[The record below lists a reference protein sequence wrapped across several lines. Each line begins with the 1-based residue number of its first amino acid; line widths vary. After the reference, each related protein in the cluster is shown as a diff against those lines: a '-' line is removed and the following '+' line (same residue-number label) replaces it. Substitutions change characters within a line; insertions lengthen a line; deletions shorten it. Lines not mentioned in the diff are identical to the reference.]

1 MSKHKQEKGLCTISQ
16 VTSGKVKRG
25 DLEFLQNMREAM
37 VTQKTPVSQI
47 MLWIVA
53 IIIITA
59 IFWAKYSVVEEVTV
73 GDGVVIPASREQMI
87 QSLEGGILEEMNV
100 REGDIVDKDQILARI
115 DRTRAGAAHREGV
128 SKVLGLKGTV
138 ARLRAE
144 AYGSPLKFP
153 DDVLSV
159 HSIVRDETQAFNARK
174 QALDES
180 IAGLKHSLFLAENEI
195 RMSEPLMRKG
205 LMSEVELL
213 RMRRQA
219 NDFRLQITERYNKY
233 RSEAN
238 VELTRLESEL
248 SQAVENVAARE
259 DVMNRTTVVAP
270 VRGTVKNI
278 KVTTIGG
285 VIPQGGD
292 IMTIIP
298 LDDQL
303 VIEAKVKP
311 SDVAFLRPGLPAMV
325 KITAYDFAIYGG
337 LIGKVELISPD
348 TIQDEES
355 IRQGKGKADA
365 TFYRVYIRTDKAELQ
380 VKDKVFP
387 IIPGMIARAEIRT
400 GEKTILDYILKPV
413 LKAREA
419 FRER

>member
-1 MSKHKQEKGLCTISQ
+1 MTDRNKTQ
-16 VTSGKVKRG
+16 VLAPATPATGKVKTS
-25 DLEFLQNMREAM
+25 DMVFLQGLKEA
-37 VTQKTPVSQI
+37 VVIQKTPGSLI
-47 MLWIVA
+47 MLWVVA
-53 IIIITA
+53 IIIVVA
-59 IFWAKYSVVEEVTV
+59 LVWARFAVVEEVTV
-73 GDGVVIPASREQMI
+73 GDGVVVPASREQVI
-87 QSLEGGILEEMNV
+87 QSLEGGILEDMPV
-100 REGDIVDKDQILARI
+100 REGDIVEKGQLLARI
-115 DRTRAGAAHREGV
+115 DQTRAGASHREGM
-128 SKVLGLKGTV
+128 SKVLGLKGAV
-138 ARLRAE
+138 VRLRAE
-144 AYGSPLKFP
+144 AFGTPLVFP
-153 DDVLSV
+153 EDVQAQPG
-159 HSIVRDETQAFNARK
+159 IVRDETQAFDARK

-180 IAGLKHSLFLAENEI
+180 ITALKRSLSLAEDEI

-213 RMRRQA
+213 RMKRQA
-219 NDFRLQITERYNKY
+219 NEFRLQITERENKY

-270 VRGTVKNI
+270 VRGTVKNVKI
-278 KVTTIGG
+278 TTLGG
-285 VIPQGGD
+285 VIPPGGD

-303 VIEAKVKP
+303 LIEARIKP
-311 SDVAFLRPGLPAMV
+311 ADVAFLRPGLPAMV

-337 LIGKVELISPD
+337 LNGLVELISPD

-355 IRQGKGKADA
+355 VRQGKGKAET
-365 TFYRVYIRTDKAELQ
+365 TFYRVYIRTDKAALQ
-380 VKDKVFP
+380 VKEKVFP
-387 IIPGMIARAEIRT
+387 IMPGMIARAEIRT

>member
-1 MSKHKQEKGLCTISQ
+1 MADNKKNENVPATT
-16 VTSGKVKRG
+16 TSGKVKSG
-25 DLEFLQNMREAM
+25 DMAFLQSLQEA
-37 VTQKTPVSQI
+37 VVIQKTPYSLV
-47 MLWIVA
+47 MLWVVA
-53 IIIITA
+53 IIIVVA
-59 IFWAKYSVVEEVTV
+59 LAWAKLAVVEEVTV
-73 GDGVVIPASREQMI
+73 GDGVVVPASREQVI
-87 QSLEGGILEEMNV
+87 QSLEGGILEEMPV
-100 REGDIVDKDQILARI
+100 REGDIVEKGQLLARI
-115 DRTRAGAAHREGV
+115 DQTRAGASHREGM
-128 SKVLGLKGTV
+128 SKVLGLKGAV
-138 ARLRAE
+138 VRLRAE
-144 AYGSPLKFP
+144 AFGTPLVFP
-153 DDVLSV
+153 DDVNGQPG
-159 HSIVRDETQAFNARK
+159 IVRDETQAYEARK

-180 IAGLKHSLFLAENEI
+180 ITALKRSLSLAENEI

-213 RMRRQA
+213 RMKRQA
-219 NDFRLQITERYNKY
+219 NEFRLQITERENKY

-248 SQAVENVAARE
+248 SQAVENAAVRE

-270 VRGTVKNI
+270 VRGTVKNV
-278 KVTTIGG
+278 KVTTLGG
-285 VIPQGGD
+285 VIPPGGD

-298 LDDQL
+298 LGDQL
-303 VIEAKVKP
+303 LIEARIKP
-311 SDVAFLRPGLPAMV
+311 ADVAFLRPGLPAMV

-337 LIGKVELISPD
+337 LNGRVELISPD

-355 IRQGKGKADA
+355 ARQGKGKAET
-365 TFYRVYIRTDKAELQ
+365 TFYRVYIRTDKAALQ

-387 IIPGMIARAEIRT
+387 IMPGMIARAEIRT

>member
-1 MSKHKQEKGLCTISQ
+1 MNKTQ
-16 VTSGKVKRG
+16 VPAPATPATGRVKTG
-25 DLEFLQNMREAM
+25 DMAFLQSLQEA
-37 VTQKTPVSQI
+37 VVIQKTPGSLI
-47 MLWIVA
+47 MLWVVA
-53 IIIITA
+53 IIIVVA
-59 IFWAKYSVVEEVTV
+59 LVWAKLAVVEEVTV
-73 GDGVVIPASREQMI
+73 GDGVVVPASREQVI
-87 QSLEGGILEEMNV
+87 QSLEGGILEEMPV
-100 REGDIVDKDQILARI
+100 REGDIVEKGQLLARI
-115 DRTRAGAAHREGV
+115 DQTRAGASHREGM
-128 SKVLGLKGTV
+128 SKVLGLKGAV
-138 ARLRAE
+138 VRLRAE
-144 AYGSPLKFP
+144 AFGTPLVFP
-153 DDVLSV
+153 EDVQAQPG
-159 HSIVRDETQAFNARK
+159 IVRDETQAFDARK

-180 IAGLKHSLFLAENEI
+180 ITALKRSLSLAENEV

-205 LMSEVELL
+205 LMSEVELM
-213 RMRRQA
+213 RMKRQA
-219 NDFRLQITERYNKY
+219 NEFRLQITERENKY

-248 SQAVENVAARE
+248 SQAVENAAARE

-270 VRGTVKNI
+270 VRGTVKNV
-278 KVTTIGG
+278 KVTTLGG
-285 VIPQGGD
+285 VIPPGGD

-303 VIEAKVKP
+303 LIEARIKP
-311 SDVAFLRPGLPAMV
+311 ADVAFLRPGLPATV

-337 LIGKVELISPD
+337 LNGKVELISPD

-355 IRQGKGKADA
+355 ARQGKGKAET
-365 TFYRVYIRTDKAELQ
+365 TFYRVYIRTDKAALQ

-387 IIPGMIARAEIRT
+387 IMPGMIARAEIRT